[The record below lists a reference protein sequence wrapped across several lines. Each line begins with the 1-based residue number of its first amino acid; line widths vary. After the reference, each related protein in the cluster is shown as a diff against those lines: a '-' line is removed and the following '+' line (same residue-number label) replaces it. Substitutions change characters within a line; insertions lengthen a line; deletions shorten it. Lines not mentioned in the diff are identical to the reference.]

1 MDERYNELIDKYL
14 RKEMSQE
21 ESLRFEQD
29 ALSCHEL
36 RKEIELTYRI
46 KRSIINRQ
54 KKLCKIAQWERKKK
68 IRVTSVT
75 TIFSIAAML
84 VIGFFITKPE
94 LDVKD
99 TNNNPIASSHINISP
114 KATDARE
121 TAIVAV
127 KNNISKGMEEEAI
140 AEVNRLEEQ
149 NIIPTLNDVSK
160 GKFVMNKS
168 LGLEDAEVLGQEAY
182 ELHWLKIKSLIAI
195 GKTNEAVKLLK
206 AFVQIDGKYKADADS
221 LLQTLD

>member
-14 RKEMSQE
+14 RKEMSPE
-21 ESLRFEQD
+21 ESLRFKQD

-36 RKEIELTYRI
+36 KKEIELTYRI
-46 KRSIINRQ
+46 KRNIINRQ
-54 KKLCKIAQWERKKK
+54 KKLSKIVQWERKKK
-68 IRVTSVT
+68 IMVTSVT
-75 TIFSIAAML
+75 AIFSIAAML
-84 VIGFFITKPE
+84 VIGFFITKPV

-99 TNNNPIASSHINISP
+99 MNNNPIASSPIYTSP
-114 KATDARE
+114 RATADRE
-121 TAIVAV
+121 KAIVAV

-149 NIIPTLNDVSK
+149 NIIPALNDVSK
-160 GKFVMNKS
+160 GKLLMNQYP
-168 LGLEDAEVLGQEAY
+168 GLEDAEVLGQEAY

-195 GKTNEAVKLLK
+195 EKTNEAVKLLK